1 MLPSPPRDPPLMYA
15 LRLPS
20 KHETRTKDNTQ
31 QQIEAAIA
39 KAHFLSTSEANA
51 FLIVVTL
58 DRTTLR
64 FFATG
69 SSIAPSASSGTQ
81 AGPFL
86 FTQ

>member
-20 KHETRTKDNTQ
+20 KHETRTKDNAQ

-39 KAHFLSTSEANA
+39 KAHFHSTSEVNA

-58 DRTTLR
+58 DVVPLCG
-64 FFATG
+64 F
-69 SSIAPSASSGTQ
+69 SQ
-81 AGPFL
+81 QFL
-86 FTQ
+86 P